1 MLISD
6 IQTAGDY
13 FRRSDEAGTPNITAV
28 KKLEAAALAIEDI
41 HNQALFRFTQRVQR
55 FDFLDGQSDYVI
67 SDNATNFEA
76 SIRAPD
82 FRAVKDIRAH
92 G

>member
-55 FDFLDGQSDYVI
+55 FDFLDGQSNRWTRWVKRNKANASNDSI
-67 SDNATNFEA
+67 SLMDNLTT
-76 SIRAPD
+76 
-82 FRAVKDIRAH
+82 
-92 G
+92 